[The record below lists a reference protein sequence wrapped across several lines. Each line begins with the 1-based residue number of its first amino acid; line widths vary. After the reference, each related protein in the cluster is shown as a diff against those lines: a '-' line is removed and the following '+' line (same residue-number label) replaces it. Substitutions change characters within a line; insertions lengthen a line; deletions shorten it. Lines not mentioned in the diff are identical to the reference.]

1 MQKIVLIIWIIIIST
16 LSSLFAQGEDIF
28 VEDIKITIP
37 KIQVPN
43 IQIPQIKISSDRT
56 LDSSYVYENLLL
68 LDKSFI
74 TDLDFI
80 YSKNEKVYYKTMKDI
95 NKIILS
101 KSKVLILN
109 QTKPND
115 YRVKRD
121 IPIISEEIRSI
132 ILAGKYSVAEPSQ
145 KQKILAELELTL
157 DTLFDLREEARR
169 EEVQEL
175 KARINELENILAIRK
190 NNKDKI
196 IQKRLWELTEDKKFI
211 NWDKN
216 TEEDEF

>member
-1 MQKIVLIIWIIIIST
+1 
-16 LSSLFAQGEDIF
+16 
-28 VEDIKITIP
+28 
-37 KIQVPN
+37 
-43 IQIPQIKISSDRT
+43 
-56 LDSSYVYENLLL
+56 
-68 LDKSFI
+68 
-74 TDLDFI
+74 
-80 YSKNEKVYYKTMKDI
+80 MKDI

>member
-175 KARINELENILAIRK
+175 KARIKELENILAIRK

>member
-175 KARINELENILAIRK
+175 KARIKELENILAIRK

-196 IQKRLWELTEDKKFI
+196 IQKRLWELTEDKKYI